1 MIIQIFRGTRS
12 HTQKTRPPPPT
23 RQGPAPTAARDR
35 DQLDTM
41 LRPAE
46 VATDNAA
53 IHNAAKPA
61 AAAASATAAATRPA
75 RALALPD
82 LAYDHVVEF
91 HIIASAAPFPA
102 EQAVAPALAGI
113 ADGLALSSLHSA
125 LGVWDT
131 DTDTKFRSVPRRPS
145 FPCATSSLTDCA
157 SM

>member
-1 MIIQIFRGTRS
+1 
-12 HTQKTRPPPPT
+12 
-23 RQGPAPTAARDR
+23 
-35 DQLDTM
+35 M
-41 LRPAE
+41 LRRPAE
-46 VATDNAA
+46 VATD
-53 IHNAAKPA
+53 NAAKPA

-102 EQAVAPALAGI
+102 EQAVAPALVGI
-113 ADGLALSSLHSA
+113 ADGLSLSSLHSA

-145 FPCATSSLTDCA
+145 VSSTPPP
-157 SM
+157 